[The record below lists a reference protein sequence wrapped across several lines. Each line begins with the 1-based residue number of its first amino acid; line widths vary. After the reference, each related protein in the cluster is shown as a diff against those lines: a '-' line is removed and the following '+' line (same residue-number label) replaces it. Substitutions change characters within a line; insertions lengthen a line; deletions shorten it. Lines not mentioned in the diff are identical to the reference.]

1 MRQIVVL
8 SGKGGT
14 GKTSVTAALA
24 AVAAAHAHPAPAGQD
39 CAAPPPALVLADC
52 DVDASD
58 LHLLLSPVVRER
70 HDFHS
75 GVVARIDPARCTRC
89 GVCTTAC
96 RYGALHAPPCVA
108 REMCEGCGACAHV
121 CPEGAV
127 ALDERHCG
135 EWYVSDTRLGPMVHA
150 ALGIGE
156 ENSGKLVSMVR
167 TRAREIAEA
176 RGADTVLI
184 DGSPGVGCPVIAS
197 LAGADT
203 ALLVTEPTVS
213 ALHDLERVHALTR
226 HFGVRAAVLLN
237 KADIHPGMARHIE
250 AFCHDHALPLLGSLP
265 HSPVF
270 MAAQFAGLSVP
281 EFAPHAEGK
290 LFEGLW
296 RALFALADSRPVA

>member
-1 MRQIVVL
+1 MRQIVVI

-24 AVAAAHAHPAPAGQD
+24 AVARESAAPAG
-39 CAAPPPALVLADC
+39 AARKDGVPPPALVLADC

-58 LHLLLSPVVRER
+58 LHLLLAPVVRER

-75 GVVARIDPARCTRC
+75 GVLARIDAGLCTRC
-89 GVCTTAC
+89 GACTAAC
-96 RYGALHAPPCVA
+96 RYGALDAPPYVA

-127 ALDERHCG
+127 ALDERLCG
-135 EWYVSDTRLGPMVHA
+135 EWYVSDTRCGPMVHA
-150 ALGIGE
+150 ALGMGE
-156 ENSGKLVSMVR
+156 ENSGKLVSTVR
-167 TRAREIAEA
+167 TRAREIAGEL
-176 RGADTVLI
+176 GADTVLI

-197 LAGADT
+197 LTGADT

-237 KADIHPGMARHIE
+237 KADIHTGMVRRIE
-250 AFCHDHALPLLGSLP
+250 AFCGEHALPLLGSLP
-265 HSPVF
+265 LSPVF

-281 EFAPHAEGK
+281 EFAPHAEGV
-290 LFEGLW
+290 LFREVW
-296 RALFALADSRPVA
+296 RSLRALADAEAGA

>member
-1 MRQIVVL
+1 MRQIVVI

-24 AVAAAHAHPAPAGQD
+24 AVACENAAPADAAREGE
-39 CAAPPPALVLADC
+39 APPPALVLADC

-58 LHLLLSPVVRER
+58 LHLLLAPVVRER

-75 GVVARIDPARCTRC
+75 GVLARIDAALCTRC
-89 GVCTTAC
+89 GTCTAAC
-96 RYGALHAPPCVA
+96 RYGALDAPPHVA

-135 EWYVSDTRLGPMVHA
+135 EWYVSDTRFGPMVHA

-156 ENSGKLVSMVR
+156 ENSGKLVSTVR
-167 TRAREIAEA
+167 NRAREIAESLGA
-176 RGADTVLI
+176 RAVLI

-213 ALHDLERVHALTR
+213 ALHDLERVHALTL

-237 KADIHPGMARHIE
+237 KADIHTGMARHIE
-250 AFCHDHALPLLGSLP
+250 AFCTDHGLPLLGSLP

-281 EFAPHAEGK
+281 EFAPHAEG
-290 LFEGLW
+290 
-296 RALFALADSRPVA
+296 ALFREVWNSLQAMTTTTAET

>member
-1 MRQIVVL
+1 MRQIVVI

-24 AVAAAHAHPAPAGQD
+24 AVAREDAAPKD
-39 CAAPPPALVLADC
+39 AACKGETPPPALVLADC

-58 LHLLLSPVVRER
+58 LHLLLAPVVRER

-75 GVVARIDPARCTRC
+75 GVLARIDAALCTRC
-89 GVCTTAC
+89 GACTTAC
-96 RYGALHAPPCVA
+96 RYGALNAPPQVA

-135 EWYVSDTRLGPMVHA
+135 EWYVSDTRFGPMVHA

-156 ENSGKLVSMVR
+156 ENSGKLVSTVR

-176 RGADTVLI
+176 LGADTVLI

-226 HFGVRAAVLLN
+226 HFGVHASVLLN
-237 KADIHPGMARHIE
+237 KADIHVGMARQIE
-250 AFCHDHALPLLGSLP
+250 AFCADHGLPMLGSMP

-281 EFAPHAEGK
+281 EFAPHAEG
-290 LFEGLW
+290 
-296 RALFALADSRPVA
+296 ALFREVWRRLQAMTATSAEA

>member
-24 AVAAAHAHPAPAGQD
+24 CVACESRAPAGGRTQD
-39 CAAPPPALVLADC
+39 GGRPPALVLADC

-58 LHLLLSPVVRER
+58 LHLLLQPVVRER
-70 HDFHS
+70 RDFHS
-75 GVVARIDPARCTRC
+75 GVLARIDAALCTRC
-89 GVCTTAC
+89 NVCTAAC
-96 RYGALHAPPCVA
+96 RYGALDAPPHVA

-135 EWYVSDTRLGPMVHA
+135 EWYVSDTRFGPMVHA

-156 ENSGKLVSMVR
+156 ENSGKLVSTVR

-176 RGADTVLI
+176 LGAGAVLI

-226 HFGVRAAVLLN
+226 HFGVHAAVLLN
-237 KADIHPGMARHIE
+237 KADIHAGMTRRIA
-250 AFCHDHALPLLGSLP
+250 AFCAEHALPLLGSLP

-281 EFAPHAEGK
+281 EFAPHAQG
-290 LFEGLW
+290 
-296 RALFALADSRPVA
+296 ALFREVWRGLQALTPTETGA

>member
-1 MRQIVVL
+1 MRQIVVI

-24 AVAAAHAHPAPAGQD
+24 AVAHADAAPAMVARKDG
-39 CAAPPPALVLADC
+39 PHPPALVLADC

-58 LHLLLSPVVRER
+58 LHLLLAPVVRER

-75 GVVARIDPARCTRC
+75 GVLARINADLCTRC
-89 GVCTTAC
+89 GTCTAAC
-96 RYGALHAPPCVA
+96 HYGALDAPPRVT

-135 EWYVSDTRLGPMVHA
+135 EWYVSDTRFGPMVHA

-156 ENSGKLVSMVR
+156 ENSGKLVSTVR
-167 TRAREIAEA
+167 TRAREIAESL
-176 RGADTVLI
+176 GAGTVLI

-213 ALHDLERVHALTR
+213 ALHDLERVHALTL

-237 KADIHPGMARHIE
+237 KADIHTGMARHIE
-250 AFCHDHALPLLGSLP
+250 TFCVNHALPLLGSLP

-281 EFAPHAEGK
+281 EFAPHAEG
-290 LFEGLW
+290 
-296 RALFALADSRPVA
+296 ALFRAVWSRLHALADAPRD